1 MLRRIAIGSVCR
13 FLQIIRKTGD
23 RRSRH
28 FLFPALQEFQICPR
42 RRNIGDACFHLIK
55 TDGTSCRLVEPAQ
68 FFVQRDHEAILC
80 IIPNRIFLRDKKSQ
94 DRSAVYSRQS
104 FLQRHIVFI
113 CPEKRDL
120 PGNPFPCHYL
130 SFFGIAGDRHRILC
144 RMLLIPCSIRTNVPC
159 FFCFFFLSFCFL
171 SFCFFQCDTEPAHS
185 NSTLFF
191 LSGILNKHPA
201 LLFFRCRI
209 DRHLQYK
216 GSCKQHGNPD
226 I

>member
-1 MLRRIAIGSVCR
+1 MLRRIAIGSVRR

-28 FLFPALQEFQICPR
+28 FPVPALQEFQICPR
-42 RRNIGDACFHLIK
+42 RRNICDACFHLIK
-55 TDGTSCRLVEPAQ
+55 TDGTSGRLVKPAQ
-68 FFVQRDHEAILC
+68 LCVQRNHEAFLC
-80 IIPNRIFLRDKKSQ
+80 IILNRISLRDKKGQ
-94 DRSAVYSRQS
+94 DRSAVCSRQS

-113 CPEKRDL
+113 RPEKRDL

-130 SFFGIAGDRHRILC
+130 SFFSIAGDRHRIL
-144 RMLLIPCSIRTNVPC
+144 RRLLLIPCSIRTNVPC
-159 FFCFFFLSFCFL
+159 FFCFFFLSFCF
-171 SFCFFQCDTEPAHS
+171 FQCDTETAHR

-209 DRHLQYK
+209 DRHLQHK